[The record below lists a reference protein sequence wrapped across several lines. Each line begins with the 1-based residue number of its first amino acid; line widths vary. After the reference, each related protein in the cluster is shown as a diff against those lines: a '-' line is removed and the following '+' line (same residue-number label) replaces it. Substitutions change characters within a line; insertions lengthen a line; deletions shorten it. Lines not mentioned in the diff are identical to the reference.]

1 MLDSTTEAQRR
12 EISGPQRGSVEPDQT
27 PRFCCW
33 CLEELHNV
41 ACPRDS
47 VRHPAPCPVYCVS
60 LRLGNCHVITR
71 SCSKAVYTEGGRETF
86 FHWRHHTQHPFLLLC
101 LAITKSCSC
110 DHMRS
115 PPPHHSQASI
125 WSSYTGVQEPSPSL
139 YLGTSPFFGLWGILL
154 PICTSEV
161 FSRTCRNFTQL
172 EWYVSITALSMSPLT
187 LNSNSLPLWPPVA
200 ATGET
205 RLMRD
210 TSSAIEGTC
219 ELRSDSSDLFTLKW
233 PQTPPGS
240 RSSA

>member
-115 PPPHHSQASI
+115 PPPTIHRPASGAPTRE
-125 WSSYTGVQEPSPSL
+125 SKS
-139 YLGTSPFFGLWGILL
+139 LL
-154 PICTSEV
+154 PPYTWGHLLSLGFGGSYFPFAHQRSFPEHVETS
-161 FSRTCRNFTQL
+161 
-172 EWYVSITALSMSPLT
+172 LSWNGMY
-187 LNSNSLPLWPPVA
+187 
-200 ATGET
+200 
-205 RLMRD
+205 
-210 TSSAIEGTC
+210 
-219 ELRSDSSDLFTLKW
+219 
-233 PQTPPGS
+233 Q
-240 RSSA
+240 